1 MMRGKGAFVG
11 GRPVERWDRWA
22 ACGLEW
28 CALQHAWCWGD
39 RASAGLEADEVT
51 RDVRSLVDEAA
62 LARAR
67 GVDPWWWA
75 WVVPSRVDAWLARFA
90 ADVRDAGTE
99 APGGLV
105 LNLELAE
112 PEGQKGCGRPA
123 WDTSRVRQ
131 AEDAAR
137 DLVDGVR
144 DAWDG
149 EVWVTTHGL
158 AVSRQPWAVLRDL
171 DGVMPQA
178 YNPGCTYKSGFVA
191 RCVRS
196 YAEGPMRGKP
206 VVPLLGANST
216 LAGCMRR
223 YVEEA
228 TTLDPRPGALGW
240 WSWAG
245 LESSASKRAEV
256 AACGLSRP

>member
-1 MMRGKGAFVG
+1 MLYGKGAFVG
-11 GRPVERWDRWA
+11 AKPIERWDHWT
-22 ACGLEW
+22 ACGLGW

-39 RASAGLEADEVT
+39 RIGELEGDETTRGL
-51 RDVRSLVDEAA
+51 RSLVDEAA
-62 LARAR
+62 GARAR

-99 APGGLV
+99 APGGLI

-112 PEGQKGCGRPA
+112 PEGEKGRGRPA
-123 WDTSRVRQ
+123 WDDARGV
-131 AEDAAR
+131 EDAAH
-137 DLVDGVR
+137 DLVAGVR

-149 EVWVTTHGL
+149 EVWVTTHGK
-158 AVSRQPWAVLRDL
+158 AVAEQPWSALRDL
-171 DGVMPQA
+171 DGVLPQA
-178 YNPGCTYKSGFVA
+178 YNPGCTYEPGFVG

-196 YAEGPMRGKP
+196 YAEGPMWGKP
-206 VVPLLGANST
+206 IVPLLGANST

-223 YVEEA
+223 FIEEA
-228 TTLDPRPGALGW
+228 AWLDPRPGAVGW

-245 LESSASKRAEV
+245 LAASPAKRAEV
-256 AACGLSRP
+256 ARCVIHSTQ

>member
-1 MMRGKGAFVG
+1 MRGKGAFVG
-11 GRPVERWDRWA
+11 GQPVKRWDHWT

-39 RASAGLEADEVT
+39 RVSDKLESDETT
-51 RDVRSLVDEAA
+51 RDLRSLIDEAA
-62 LARAR
+62 GARAR

-90 ADVRDAGTE
+90 ADIRDAGTE
-99 APGGLV
+99 APGGLI

-112 PEGQKGCGRPA
+112 PGGQKGKGRSA
-123 WDTSRVRQ
+123 WDTRVRR

-137 DLVDGVR
+137 DLIDGVR

-149 EVWVTTHGL
+149 ELWVTTHGL
-158 AVSRQPWAVLRDL
+158 AVSRQPWAVLRDA

-178 YNPGCTYKSGFVA
+178 YNPGCTYESGFVG

-196 YAEGPMRGKP
+196 YAEGPMQGKP
-206 VVPLLGANST
+206 VIPLLGANST

-223 YVEEA
+223 FSEEA
-228 TTLDPRPGALGW
+228 AGLDPQPSAVGW

-245 LESSASKRAEV
+245 LAVSTAKRAEV
-256 AACGLSRP
+256 ARCAIKNS

>member
-1 MMRGKGAFVG
+1 MNPTRF
-11 GRPVERWDRWA
+11 A
-22 ACGLEW
+22 AG
-28 CALQHAWCWGD
+28 HA
-39 RASAGLEADEVT
+39 AHADWRV
-51 RDVRSLVDEAA
+51 A
-62 LARAR
+62 LARAL
-67 GVDPWWWA
+67 
-75 WVVPSRVDAWLARFA
+75 DALLLDLRAAGGHDHAGRDGLPEYTLGFCYLSDRFA

-112 PEGQKGCGRPA
+112 PEGEKGRGRPA
-123 WDTSRVRQ
+123 WNDARGV
-131 AEDAAR
+131 EDAAH
-137 DLVDGVR
+137 DLVAGVR

-149 EVWVTTHGL
+149 EVWVTTHGK
-158 AVSRQPWAVLRDL
+158 AVAEQPWSALRDL
-171 DGVMPQA
+171 DGVLPQA

-228 TTLDPRPGALGW
+228 TTLDPRPDALGW

-256 AACGLSRP
+256 GACALSRL

>member
-1 MMRGKGAFVG
+1 MRGKGAFVG
-11 GRPVERWDRWA
+11 NRPVERWDRWT

-39 RASAGLEADEVT
+39 RVGKLESDETT
-51 RDVRSLVDEAA
+51 RDLRSLVDEAA
-62 LARAR
+62 GARAR

-99 APGGLV
+99 APGGLI

-112 PEGQKGCGRPA
+112 PGGQKGNGRAA
-123 WDTSRVRQ
+123 WDTSRVRG

-137 DLVDGVR
+137 DLIDGVR

-149 EVWVTTHGL
+149 ELWVTTHGL
-158 AVSRQPWAVLRDL
+158 AVSRQPWSVLRDA

-178 YNPGCTYKSGFVA
+178 YNPGCAYKAGFVG

-206 VVPLLGANST
+206 VIPLLGANST

-223 YVEEA
+223 FIDE
-228 TTLDPRPGALGW
+228 TMLLDPRPDGVGW

-245 LESSASKRAEV
+245 LESSASKRAEI
-256 AACGLSRP
+256 AAYNFG